1 MRKRAGVL
9 WRTGEYGYNMG
20 TSPRTLLDA
29 WQIKAKKQ
37 LGQNFLRYPAIAEK
51 IVGAARLLSEDTIL
65 EIGAG
70 LGSLTIPAARKARWV
85 YAVETDGRITGLLKA
100 EILAAGLENV
110 RILKK
115 DILRLDISD
124 LAAGAG
130 GRFVIMGNLPY
141 HISSQVLIRLIESR
155 RLIHHATLMFQKEL
169 ADRLLAPP
177 GTKAYG
183 RLTVMLAYCADIRR
197 LMNISADSFFPRP
210 KVDST
215 VLGIQFKSTLDVAP
229 EDEIFFHHVIKA
241 AFSKRRKTLKNALS
255 GSHLEL
261 SPRAAIAALT
271 AAGIDPVRR
280 AETLTVEEFVQLSNH
295 LAPACRE
302 MIAGMEKRNPRFKG
316 R

>member
-1 MRKRAGVL
+1 MV
-9 WRTGEYGYNMG
+9 
-20 TSPRTLLDA
+20 TSPRTLLGA

-37 LGQNFLRYPAIAEK
+37 LGQNFLRYPATAEK
-51 IVGAARLLSEDTIL
+51 IVEQTRLTPADTVM

-70 LGSLTIPAARKARWV
+70 LGALTIPTARKARWV
-85 YAVETDGRITGLLKA
+85 HAVETDGRITGLLKA

-110 RILKK
+110 QILKK
-115 DILRLDISD
+115 DILNLDIPD
-124 LAAGAG
+124 LAAGAS

-141 HISSQVLIRLIESR
+141 HISSQVLIRLIQSR

-210 KVDST
+210 GVDST
-215 VLGIQFKSTLDVAP
+215 VLGIRFKSTLDVTP
-229 EDEIFFHHVIKA
+229 QDEVFFHHVIKA
-241 AFSKRRKTLKNALS
+241 AFSKRRKTLKNALA

-261 SPRAAIAALT
+261 SPQAATTALKAAD
-271 AAGIDPVRR
+271 IDPVRR
-280 AETLTVEEFVQLSNH
+280 AETLTVNEFVRLSDR
-295 LAPACRE
+295 LIEVCPP
-302 MIAGMEKRNPRFKG
+302 IK
-316 R
+316 